1 MGIDPTFQ
9 QLRVFLAV
17 AEELHFGRAAAR
29 MHMAQPPVTRHVRAL
44 ESAVGTP
51 LFDRS
56 GRTVRLTPAGVL
68 LRREAQAIL
77 DRWNQAARRATDV
90 ARSRERSLTLGCV
103 EAMAVDALPRAI
115 VRLRALRPDVSWE
128 LREGHTPEL
137 LAGLAS
143 ERYDC
148 VVVRGPIPAGEEVDS
163 VVVHNDELVAAL
175 PEDHRLTDGEIPLSA
190 LAAEDFIVYERRV
203 DHGLLP
209 AIVSVCAQAGF
220 VPRIRYE
227 ALGTPLVL
235 GLVAAGDG
243 VALVSAAVA
252 RGPHRGVRFA
262 RISTPRAVSPILLAW
277 RRGIPGELAHQLAD
291 LLHRAAGDAGDVGDV
306 RDALGADGVEGGGSG
321 GA

>member
-17 AEELHFGRAAAR
+17 ADELHFGRAAAR

-44 ESAVGTP
+44 EAAVGAT

-56 GRTVRLTPAGVL
+56 ARGVRLTPAGALFRQEAEAVL
-68 LRREAQAIL
+68 ERWKQAG
-77 DRWNQAARRATDV
+77 DRVRDV
-90 ARSRERSLTLGCV
+90 AEAPARSVTLGCV
-103 EAMAVDALPRAI
+103 EAMAVHALPRAI
-115 VRLRALRPDVSWE
+115 IRLRALRPDVMWE
-128 LREGHTPEL
+128 LREGHTADL
-137 LAGLAS
+137 LAGLVA

-148 VVVRGPIPAGEEVDS
+148 VVVRGPIPAGEGIDS

-175 PEDHRLTDGEIPLSA
+175 PAGHRLTAAEIPLSA
-190 LAAEDFIVYERRV
+190 LAGEDFVVYERRV

-209 AIVSVCAQAGF
+209 AILSGCAQAGF

-243 VALVSAAVA
+243 VALLSAAVA

-262 RISTPRAVSPILLAW
+262 RISTPRTVSPILLAW
-277 RRGIPGELAHQLAD
+277 RRELPDELAHQLAD
-291 LLHRAAGDAGDVGDV
+291 LLHRAA
-306 RDALGADGVEGGGSG
+306 EGGEDETPGR
-321 GA
+321 A